1 MFANDSLRKSGG
13 ATAGRRVVWRTL
25 SRVSPPLALAFTFAP
40 RAHPLATARKP
51 RTWHR
56 KVAFSRT
63 GRRDGSRQASKC
75 GLPIGLPL
83 PPARLWQESAHRP
96 HSEHALE
103 EVESTAR
110 SLSIA

>member
-1 MFANDSLRKSGG
+1 MPANDPLRKSGG
-13 ATAGRRVVWRTL
+13 ATTIRCVVWRTL
-25 SRVSPPLALAFTFAP
+25 SRASLPLVLAFTL
-40 RAHPLATARKP
+40 AHPLATARKP

-83 PPARLWQESAHRP
+83 PPARLWQEAAP
-96 HSEHALE
+96 TPPSEHALE